1 MHPGERKSAVRR
13 RCAAWALAVLPLL
26 PGCDFS
32 LSLSIVSD
40 GFEPPP
46 VSAVVTSDAATDGDV
61 RDDGAVA
68 RDRVILAGVDP
79 LAPLPAPE
87 SRGFLSFSLDAIP
100 VGAWIESATVTVAVD
115 RVDLSAPELVLS
127 FERVRYGDVLTA
139 AAFDAAGSPVASL
152 HGGVRLVPAATPQFV
167 AIDVVPELQGE
178 VNDPSAIFFQLR
190 ARGAG
195 GLAAIVDGAGNR
207 AGGSP
212 PDSSLAPRL
221 SVVYR
226 F

>member
-1 MHPGERKSAVRR
+1 MKW

-26 PGCDFS
+26 PGCDFYYS
-32 LSLSIVSD
+32 LMIVSD
-40 GFEPPP
+40 DFEPPSA
-46 VSAVVTSDAATDGDV
+46 SAVVTSDAATDGDV

-68 RDRVILAGVDP
+68 TEGAILAGVDP
-79 LAPLPAPE
+79 LAAPPAPE
-87 SRGFLSFSLDAIP
+87 SRGFLSFSLEGIP

-127 FERVRYGDVLTA
+127 FEHVRYGDVLTA
-139 AAFDAAGSPVASL
+139 AAFDAPGSPVAGL
-152 HGGVRLVPAATPQFV
+152 PGGTRLVPAGAPQFV
-167 AIDVVPELQGE
+167 AFNVVPELQGG
-178 VNDPSAIFFQLR
+178 VNDSSALFFQLR
-190 ARGAG
+190 ARAAG
-195 GLAAIVDGAGNR
+195 GLAAIVDGAGDR

-212 PDSSLAPRL
+212 PDRSLAPRL